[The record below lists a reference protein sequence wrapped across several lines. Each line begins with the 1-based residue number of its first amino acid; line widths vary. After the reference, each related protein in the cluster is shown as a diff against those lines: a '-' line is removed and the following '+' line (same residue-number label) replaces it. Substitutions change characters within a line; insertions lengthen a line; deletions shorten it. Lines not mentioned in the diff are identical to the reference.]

1 MTINCNFV
9 PEVAIICQFCYLI
22 CGKPY
27 QKAWKCLQSNILY
40 FIWNLVKQAEQLFNW
55 FYYHVMAITCQF
67 NYLICGEP
75 YQKAW
80 KRLHI
85 SPILH
90 VNKVEQ
96 AEQLFNWFYYHII
109 AIKCNFVPEKAMI
122 CQFHYLIC
130 GKPFWKAWKCHQS
143 NVLYFK

>member
-9 PEVAIICQFCYLI
+9 PEVAIICQFCYPI

-55 FYYHVMAITCQF
+55 FYCHIMAIKCNFVLEKVIICQF
-67 NYLICGEP
+67 CYLICGKP

-80 KRLHI
+80 KCLQSNVLYFI
-85 SPILH
+85 W
-90 VNKVEQ
+90 NKVKQ
-96 AEQLFNWFYYHII
+96 FEQLLNWFYYHIM
-109 AIKCNFVPEKAMI
+109 AITCNFVLVKAII
-122 CQFHYLIC
+122 CKFFPSHL
-130 GKPFWKAWKCHQS
+130 
-143 NVLYFK
+143 L